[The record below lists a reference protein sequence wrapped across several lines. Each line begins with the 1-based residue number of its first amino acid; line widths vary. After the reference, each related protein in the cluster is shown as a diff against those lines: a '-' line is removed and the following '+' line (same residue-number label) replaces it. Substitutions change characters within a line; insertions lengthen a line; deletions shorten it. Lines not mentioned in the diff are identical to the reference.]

1 MVAGSTP
8 AEGTTYTARYPAIHG
23 FGSFTKSEL
32 ADGVDE
38 SFTVPESLAAGDYYG
53 AVFCINEDD
62 FWGDSPPMGLVP
74 FSVEEE
80 YLAPTGGNTNG
91 VAGIAVLGYS
101 LFALGALG
109 WVLLR
114 RRAKTYSTR
123 IKKSCPLVPSG
134 GRGRIR

>member
-8 AEGTTYTARYPAIHG
+8 AEGTTNTARCPAIHG

-38 SFTVPESLAAGDYYG
+38 SFTVPESLAAG
-53 AVFCINEDD
+53 
-62 FWGDSPPMGLVP
+62 
-74 FSVEEE
+74 
-80 YLAPTGGNTNG
+80 GNANG

-114 RRAKTYSTR
+114 RSA
-123 IKKSCPLVPSG
+123 
-134 GRGRIR
+134 